1 MAKAKLARPLPI
13 SNRKYAFQIR
23 NLPHLQWGK
32 KKKQKQKICKGW
44 GGGKHVLTVWKIIS
58 QKEGKEKGEEEKKEK
73 FSEYEN
79 PVLILTAQF
88 VGWLQK
94 EKFTLFAELQDNWKG
109 LEKKG

>member
-1 MAKAKLARPLPI
+1 M
-13 SNRKYAFQIR
+13 
-23 NLPHLQWGK
+23 GE